1 MRSILESRDVDYVP
15 TSSELDGLGR
25 AVLGSIPGIAW
36 EVPMSDEQ
44 GYIRRVDGLVRSAR
58 VVIEFDGSRFHG
70 QPSDVARDSAA
81 DARLLAAGFVVLR
94 FGWIDLTRRPE
105 SVRATVDRLV
115 LAG

>member
-1 MRSILESRDVDYVP
+1 
-15 TSSELDGLGR
+15 
-25 AVLGSIPGIAW
+25 
-36 EVPMSDEQ
+36 MSDEQ
-44 GYIRRVDGLVRSAR
+44 GYIRRVDGLVRPAR